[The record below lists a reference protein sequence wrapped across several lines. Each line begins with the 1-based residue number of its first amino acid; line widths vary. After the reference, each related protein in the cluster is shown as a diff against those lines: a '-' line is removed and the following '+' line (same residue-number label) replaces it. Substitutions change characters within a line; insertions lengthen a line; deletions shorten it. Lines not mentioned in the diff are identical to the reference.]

1 MKVYR
6 IGIKSLFGFVLV
18 RDKTREYRKKTLRVN
33 VNIENG
39 FANMLVVRTGAN
51 YGVLAFN
58 NDIVAGEFIDLF
70 FACVNK
76 SL

>member
-1 MKVYR
+1 MEVYR

-18 RDKTREYRKKTLRVN
+18 RDKTREDRKKTLRVN

-39 FANMLVVRTGAN
+39 FTNMLVVRTGAN
-51 YGVLAFN
+51 YGLLAFN

>member
-1 MKVYR
+1 MEVYK

-18 RDKTREYRKKTLRVN
+18 RDKTREDRKKTLRVN

-39 FANMLVVRTGAN
+39 FTNMLVVRTGAN

>member
-1 MKVYR
+1 MEVYR

-18 RDKTREYRKKTLRVN
+18 RDKTREDRKKTLRVN

-39 FANMLVVRTGAN
+39 FTNMLVVRTGAN

>member
-1 MKVYR
+1 MEVYR

-18 RDKTREYRKKTLRVN
+18 RDKTREDRKKTLRVN

-39 FANMLVVRTGAN
+39 FTNMLVVRTGAN

-70 FACVNK
+70 FSCVNK